1 MLRNADC
8 VVSEKL
14 YHKGGFHRL
23 VGHLR
28 TNLAFTAVAIAS
40 VLLSGAALFGYL
52 PTAPTTNT
60 LRLGFFPNVTHAQA
74 LYGIATDAYQHAL
87 QQALGIDFSIQ
98 PQAFNAGPAAIQALL
113 SNHVDVVFV
122 GPSPTLNGL
131 SVAPDFLRVIA
142 GASSGGAVF
151 VAQPSLTLKADAD
164 FTGRKFATP
173 QWSNT
178 QDIALKHYLLARGHK
193 TLDEGGDVD
202 VINAANP
209 QILTSFKLGQIDGA
223 WVPEPWATR
232 LIQEANAKV
241 ILDERD
247 LWPNR
252 QFVTTQLVTT
262 KRYLERHPDVITS
275 FLRIYVNVT
284 LQLQR
289 ANASDL
295 RIINDEIYNLTT
307 SQLKQEA
314 ITAAFGNFN
323 ITYNPIATSLVTYLA
338 WAQDLG
344 FLSRDVQPGSL
355 YDLTLLNQVLKER
368 GLPPVSER

>member
-1 MLRNADC
+1 MKRLADGA
-8 VVSEKL
+8 VSDKL

-40 VLLSGAALFGYL
+40 VLLSGAVLFGYL
-52 PTAPTTNT
+52 STAPAAPS

-74 LYGIATDAYQHAL
+74 LYGIATGVYHRAL
-87 QQALGIDFSIQ
+87 QQASGIDFSIQ

-113 SNHVDVVFV
+113 SNHVDIVFV

-131 SVAPDFLRVIA
+131 SVAPDILRVIA
-142 GASSGGAVF
+142 GASSGGALF
-151 VAQPSLTLKADAD
+151 VAQPSLTLMTDAD
-164 FTGRKFATP
+164 FSGRKFATP
-173 QWSNT
+173 QWGNT
-178 QDIALKHYLLARGHK
+178 QDIALKHYLQTRGHK

-202 VINAANP
+202 VINAANAE
-209 QILTSFKLGQIDGA
+209 ILTLFKLGQIDGA

-241 ILDERD
+241 VLDERT
-247 LWPNR
+247 LWPGR
-252 QFVTTQLVTT
+252 QFVTTQVVTT
-262 KRYLERHPDVITS
+262 KRYLERHPDIITS
-275 FLRIYVNVT
+275 FLRTFVNLT

-289 ANASDL
+289 PSASDL
-295 RIINDEIYNLTT
+295 GVINDEIYNVTT
-307 SQLKQEA
+307 SRLKPE
-314 ITAAFGNFN
+314 TMSAAFGNFN
-323 ITYNPIATSLVTYLA
+323 VTYDPIAASLGTYLA

-355 YDLTLLNQVLKER
+355 YDLNLLNQVLAER
-368 GLPPVSER
+368 GLPPVSGR